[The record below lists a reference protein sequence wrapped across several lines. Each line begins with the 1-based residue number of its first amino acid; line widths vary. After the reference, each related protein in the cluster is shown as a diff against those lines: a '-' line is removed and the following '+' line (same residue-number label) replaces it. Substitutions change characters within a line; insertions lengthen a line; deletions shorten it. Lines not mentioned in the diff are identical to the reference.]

1 MLATLSVLQNR
12 PGRMGMKVQATAC
25 TFLLQHIF
33 TSAHFY
39 FSTLAAIWGCD
50 LVFHWLTL
58 YSQLIHSLNKYK
70 EECYADV

>member
-1 MLATLSVLQNR
+1 
-12 PGRMGMKVQATAC
+12 MGMKVQATAC

-33 TSAHFY
+33 TSEHWLR
-39 FSTLAAIWGCD
+39 SGAAIWGCD